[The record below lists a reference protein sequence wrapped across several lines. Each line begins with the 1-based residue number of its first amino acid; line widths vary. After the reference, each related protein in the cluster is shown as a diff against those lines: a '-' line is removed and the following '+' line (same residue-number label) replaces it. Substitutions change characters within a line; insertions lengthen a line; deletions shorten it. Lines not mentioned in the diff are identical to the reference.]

1 MGVTFE
7 KIVRKE
13 CLEDDKLI
21 TPFIE
26 IRSDICPVCRAQ
38 RVELF
43 SFNGYPQNY
52 KEAVN
57 LNLMGYDVEYN
68 KYEIRTMR
76 CKSCNREFVID
87 WTSKFPKPLKDT
99 YRTDR
104 FIQEFVLGI

>member
-1 MGVTFE
+1 MSITFE
-7 KIVRKE
+7 KTIRKDYVDE
-13 CLEDDKLI
+13 ELI
-21 TPFIE
+21 NPMIE
-26 IRSDICPVCRAQ
+26 IRTDICPVCKAQ

-57 LNLMGYDVEYN
+57 AHLIGYDISYD

-87 WTSKFPKPLKDT
+87 WSDKFPRPLSNT
-99 YRTDR
+99 YKTNS
-104 FIQEFVLGI
+104 FISEFIMGF